1 FEVAQH
7 LKQLERTRTIPILF
21 LTAVATDVR
30 QIYRA
35 YDVGAIDYL
44 VKPLDP
50 EVVQKKVAVLVALD
64 RQREEIERQARLFL
78 EAERRDH
85 ALRMAELRLAS
96 HRRYRKLVEGI
107 EHVVASSADEAGRL
121 TFVSRKAPEIL
132 GVPMEDF
139 SEPDFWNRHLRPE
152 DRDAVLGL

>member
-1 FEVAQH
+1 H

-64 RQREEIERQARLFL
+64 RQREEIERQARLLL

-85 ALRMAELRLAS
+85 ELLMAKSRMTCVRC
-96 HRRYRKLVEGI
+96 YRKLVDGI
-107 EHVVASSADEAGRL
+107 EHVVAWSVDVAGRL
-121 TFVSRKAPEIL
+121 TFVSRKAP
-132 GVPMEDF
+132 
-139 SEPDFWNRHLRPE
+139 
-152 DRDAVLGL
+152 